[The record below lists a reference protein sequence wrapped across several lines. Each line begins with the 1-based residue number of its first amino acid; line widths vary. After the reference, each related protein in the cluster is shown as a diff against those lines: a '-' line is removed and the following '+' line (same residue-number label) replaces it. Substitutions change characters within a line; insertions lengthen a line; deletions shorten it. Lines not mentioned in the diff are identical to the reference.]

1 MKKILSFLLAS
12 FLIAS
17 PLFADA
23 TTAARER
30 NFVNDKAN
38 SIPITASYMDG
49 EFDNLITKVNS
60 KVLAKATAPSSP
72 TAGDT
77 WVDTSVTPPFVKVY
91 DGTNWTTTACTKGA
105 DVASATATTLGNDGC
120 FFDITGTTTITSVT
134 AKPAGFIAILQFD
147 GILTFTDGSNL
158 KLDGNFTTA
167 AGSTIT
173 LISDGT
179 NWWEIARS
187 PNSFT
192 PTAANALA
200 GSIVQVVNTQTGAVA
215 TGTTAMPV
223 DDTVPQST
231 EGDEYMTLA
240 ITPTNTN
247 NKLKIEVLFNY
258 AHSAAVNI
266 GLGLFQDSTASA
278 LAATQAVEISGNNT
292 WQMSLT
298 HYMTAGTTSATTFKV
313 RAGGT
318 TGSTLTF
325 NGHSGGRIFGG
336 VMASSITIEEIKV

>member
-1 MKKILSFLLAS
+1 M
-12 FLIAS
+12 
-17 PLFADA
+17 
-23 TTAARER
+23 
-30 NFVNDKAN
+30 
-38 SIPITASYMDG
+38 
-49 EFDNLITKVNS
+49 
-60 KVLAKATAPSSP
+60 
-72 TAGDT
+72 
-77 WVDTSVTPPFVKVY
+77 
-91 DGTNWTTTACTKGA
+91 
-105 DVASATATTLGNDGC
+105 
-120 FFDITGTTTITSVT
+120 
-134 AKPAGFIAILQFD
+134 
-147 GILTFTDGSNL
+147 
-158 KLDGNFTTA
+158 
-167 AGSTIT
+167 
-173 LISDGT
+173 
-179 NWWEIARS
+179 
-187 PNSFT
+187 
-192 PTAANALA
+192 
-200 GSIVQVVNTQTGAVA
+200 QVVNTQTGAVA

-336 VMASSITIEEIKV
+336 GMGSRISIEESKG

>member
-1 MKKILSFLLAS
+1 MKKILSLLLAS

-30 NFVNDKAN
+30 NFVNDKTN

-134 AKPAGFIAILQFD
+134 AKPAGMIVTLQFD
-147 GILTFTDGSNL
+147 GVLTFTDGSNL
-158 KLDGNFTTA
+158 KLNGDFTTA
-167 AGSTIT
+167 AESTIT
-173 LISDGT
+173 LVSDGT
-179 NWWEIARS
+179 NWFELARS
-187 PNSFT
+187 PIGSAASQAEMDAASSTSVFAT
-192 PTAANALA
+192 P
-200 GSIVQVVNTQTGAVA
+200 GRTQYHPGVA
-215 TGTTAMPV
+215 KAWCKFNGTGTPGM
-223 DDTVPQST
+223 TVSHNM
-231 EGDEYMTLA
+231 D
-240 ITPTNTN
+240 
-247 NKLKIEVLFNY
+247 
-258 AHSAAVNI
+258 
-266 GLGLFQDSTASA
+266 
-278 LAATQAVEISGNNT
+278 
-292 WQMSLT
+292 
-298 HYMTAGTTSATTFKV
+298 
-313 RAGGT
+313 
-318 TGSTLTF
+318 
-325 NGHSGGRIFGG
+325 
-336 VMASSITIEEIKV
+336 SSITDNGTGDYTLAPCFCNAWMILSSSWSNSNNV